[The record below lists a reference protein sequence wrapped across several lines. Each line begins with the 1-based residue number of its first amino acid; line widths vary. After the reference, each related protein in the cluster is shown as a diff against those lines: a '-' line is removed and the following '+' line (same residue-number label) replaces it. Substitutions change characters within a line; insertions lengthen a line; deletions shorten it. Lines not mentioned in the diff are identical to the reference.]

1 MIATPH
7 GRRRSTE
14 HLLHAVI
21 GVWYRDDRTFYVQRS
36 DKMENYPGAWSLFS
50 IQYDPDELPDSLD
63 LTRVQR
69 LMDRMSGERLHGTP
83 IVVRRFLTAST
94 CTENPINKIVNLW
107 LYRVE
112 LNSEPVLNPEYYI
125 DAAWMTP
132 AEYLD
137 RRGNA
142 LCGSCLRMWSDY
154 CYKRGLSDTRIVLGL
169 IPAKNAERVS

>member
-1 MIATPH
+1 MIAALDKE
-7 GRRRSTE
+7 GRTGR
-14 HLLHAVI
+14 HILHAVI
-21 GVWYRDDRTFYVQRS
+21 GVWYRDDRTFYIQRS

-69 LMDRMSGERLHGTP
+69 LMDRMSAKRLHGTP

-94 CTENPINKIVNLW
+94 CTDNPINKIVNLR
-107 LYRVE
+107 LYRIE
-112 LNSEPVLNPEYYI
+112 LASEPVLNPDYYI
-125 DAAWMTP
+125 DAAWMTR

-142 LCGSCLRMWSDY
+142 PCGSCLKMWSDY
-154 CYKRGLSDTRIVLGL
+154 SYRHGSRETRFALVPPG
-169 IPAKNAERVS
+169 PD